1 MKIKGIKRG
10 KTIEIFHEI
19 NIPDGEEIIIEI
31 PDEKSISITIEES
44 LSKFWKSLENFR
56 DEENLE
62 AADIEPDIFAG
73 LRDSSPGREVSW

>member
-19 NIPDGEEIIIEI
+19 NIPDGEEIIIDI
-31 PDEKSISITIEES
+31 PDEKSSSITIEDS
-44 LSKFWKSLENFR
+44 ISKFWKSLEKFR
-56 DEENLE
+56 HEENLE
-62 AADIEPDIFAG
+62 AAGIEPDIFAG

>member
-31 PDEKSISITIEES
+31 ADEKSTSITIEES
-44 LSKFWKSLENFR
+44 KFLKSLEKFR
-56 DEENLE
+56 HEENLE
-62 AADIEPDIFAG
+62 SAGIEPDIFVG